1 MSRKPS
7 PVLTSSRFLLRS
19 AAHHRRLHFAVALG
33 VAAATAV
40 LTGAL
45 IVGDSVRGSLARLVL
60 DRLGRIDDQLVADR
74 FFRVALKEELATR
87 PEFARDYERAAAA
100 LLIPGGT
107 VERSGGG
114 DSSGDGESGARR
126 AGGVLV
132 LGVEPDFWEFGS
144 DGPRP
149 RVSPGDDEIVLN
161 EPLAADLGAKVGDTV
176 LLRLPKSNDVPADSP
191 LGRKTDRIRTLA
203 DLKVVDI
210 IPASG
215 LGRYSLRSSQHFPRN
230 AFVSLEVMQRAI
242 GRPARANA
250 LFLAAKNPLAA
261 RDPQALLAPQLTD
274 FGLAV
279 RRVRQTFK
287 PPQGGAEQVIHDYFQ
302 LSSDRLMLEP
312 AVEQAA
318 LRAFKDEQPQ
328 SVLTYLA
335 TSMLLAEDAPAE
347 KVPSE
352 KTPSETTPDA
362 KATSADPIG
371 AQPTSART
379 RSSQSPNSQPTVIP
393 YSMISAVDSRAGFG
407 PLVDDTGAPLGPL
420 ADDEIVLNSWAAAD
434 LGAEVGQKVK
444 VVWFAPET
452 THATVLEESAE
463 FRVRAIVRVTEPIDG
478 FHGDR
483 PPTFDER
490 PTLANDPHL
499 TPTVEGV
506 TDQDTISNWDPPF
519 PYDQKR
525 VRPRDDDYWSNHRTT
540 PKAFVSLAAGRARW
554 GSRFGQTTSIR
565 VPARE
570 GLDEAELERR
580 LIATLAAD
588 GQRLGLEFIPV
599 KQRSLAAAR
608 GTTPFDA
615 LFLSLSFFIIAAALI
630 LVLLLYRLGVEQR
643 ASEIGVLL
651 ATGWTTR
658 RVARVLAAEG
668 ALVASIGGVVGVALG
683 LGYAWLM
690 LTGLRTW
697 WLGAVAVPFLELHVS
712 LTSLIVGA
720 ASGVL
725 VSTGVIALSLRQLA
739 RVPIRPLL
747 GGRFETMEAVEAV
760 GKVGMSHGARPA
772 QGLWRRVQA
781 KLSPA
786 GIAIGCIVGAV
797 IALAVGPSLSGEA
810 QAGAFVGAGAM
821 LLTAMLAYCWRVLTT
836 SAKQGPTHVS
846 PPKLGLARLAWR
858 NASRNPGRT
867 VMTIGLLASACF
879 LIISMSAFRL
889 APSSAGTGGFALIG
903 ESSQPLLADLNADET
918 RAEWDA
924 KARRLLEGTRIYGL
938 RLKPGDDASCSN
950 LYQATQPR
958 VLGVP
963 RDFVERFS
971 ASGVGGFSWAGVAAK
986 SDADRAN
993 PWRLLDSANAEGPV
1007 PVVLDKNTALYS
1019 LHLYGGVGQ
1028 EFEIEYEGGLKV
1040 RFRVV
1045 GLLGGSVLQGSL
1057 LISEAEFK
1065 RLFPD
1070 ISGHRAF
1077 LVATSA
1083 DGAAA
1088 SKIGQTL
1095 EELFGDQGLDLTST
1109 ERLLSDYLAVQNTYL
1124 STFQSLGALGLLLGT
1139 FGLAAAQLRSVL
1151 ERRGELALMRATGFR
1166 RGRLAQLVLLE
1177 HGLLLSLGLGIG
1189 LAAALGAIGP
1199 LMAGGGMQGA
1209 RASLGELATWVG
1221 LIFVVGLAAG
1231 GGAVRATMRAPVIGA
1246 LRGD

>member
-1 MSRKPS
+1 
-7 PVLTSSRFLLRS
+7 
-19 AAHHRRLHFAVALG
+19 
-33 VAAATAV
+33 
-40 LTGAL
+40 
-45 IVGDSVRGSLARLVL
+45 
-60 DRLGRIDDQLVADR
+60 
-74 FFRVALKEELATR
+74 
-87 PEFARDYERAAAA
+87 
-100 LLIPGGT
+100 
-107 VERSGGG
+107 
-114 DSSGDGESGARR
+114 
-126 AGGVLV
+126 
-132 LGVEPDFWEFGS
+132 
-144 DGPRP
+144 
-149 RVSPGDDEIVLN
+149 
-161 EPLAADLGAKVGDTV
+161 
-176 LLRLPKSNDVPADSP
+176 
-191 LGRKTDRIRTLA
+191 
-203 DLKVVDI
+203 
-210 IPASG
+210 
-215 LGRYSLRSSQHFPRN
+215 
-230 AFVSLEVMQRAI
+230 
-242 GRPARANA
+242 
-250 LFLAAKNPLAA
+250 
-261 RDPQALLAPQLTD
+261 
-274 FGLAV
+274 
-279 RRVRQTFK
+279 
-287 PPQGGAEQVIHDYFQ
+287 
-302 LSSDRLMLEP
+302 
-312 AVEQAA
+312 
-318 LRAFKDEQPQ
+318 
-328 SVLTYLA
+328 
-335 TSMLLAEDAPAE
+335 
-347 KVPSE
+347 
-352 KTPSETTPDA
+352 
-362 KATSADPIG
+362 
-371 AQPTSART
+371 
-379 RSSQSPNSQPTVIP
+379 
-393 YSMISAVDSRAGFG
+393 
-407 PLVDDTGAPLGPL
+407 
-420 ADDEIVLNSWAAAD
+420 
-434 LGAEVGQKVK
+434 
-444 VVWFAPET
+444 
-452 THATVLEESAE
+452 
-463 FRVRAIVRVTEPIDG
+463 
-478 FHGDR
+478 
-483 PPTFDER
+483 
-490 PTLANDPHL
+490 
-499 TPTVEGV
+499 
-506 TDQDTISNWDPPF
+506 
-519 PYDQKR
+519 
-525 VRPRDDDYWSNHRTT
+525 
-540 PKAFVSLAAGRARW
+540 
-554 GSRFGQTTSIR
+554 
-565 VPARE
+565 
-570 GLDEAELERR
+570 
-580 LIATLAAD
+580 TLAAD

-747 GGRFETMEAVEAV
+747 GGRFETVETMEAVKTAAT
-760 GKVGMSHGARPA
+760 GKTPHGGQQSP
-772 QGLWRRVQA
+772 GWWSRVRS
-781 KLSPA
+781 KLSPT

-821 LLTAMLAYCWRVLTT
+821 LLTAMLAYCWRVVTT
-836 SAKQGPTHVS
+836 STKPAPKQVNQ
-846 PPKLGLARLAWR
+846 PKLGLARLAWR

-889 APSSAGTGGFALIG
+889 APTSAGTGGFALLG
-903 ESSQPLLADLNADET
+903 ESSQPLLADLNADDT

-924 KARRLLEGTRIYGL
+924 KTRRLLEGTRIYGL

-971 ASGVGGFSWAGVAAK
+971 ASAVGGFSWAGVAAK
-986 SDADRAN
+986 SEADRAN
-993 PWRLLDSANAEGPV
+993 PWRLLEVANAEGPV

-1028 EFEIEYEGGLKV
+1028 EFDIEYEGGVKV
-1040 RFRVV
+1040 RFRVA

-1057 LISEAEFK
+1057 LIAESEFK

-1077 LVATSA
+1077 LVATPA

-1088 SKIGQTL
+1088 SKIGETL

-1177 HGLLLSLGLGIG
+1177 HSLLLSVGLGIG

-1209 RASLGELATWVG
+1209 RASLGELATWVA